1 MIEIEYHKMRSAQLI
16 HEAEQERL
24 AREVARARRAA
35 RREGSAG
42 HGSAVAESHTD
53 RTRRHRIPR
62 TA

>member
-16 HEAEQERL
+16 LEAEQQRL
-24 AREVARARRAA
+24 AREAARARRAA

-42 HGSAVAESHTD
+42 RDSAVAESHTD
-53 RTRRHRIPR
+53 RPRRHRIPR

>member
-16 HEAEQERL
+16 HEAEQTRL

-35 RREGSAG
+35 RRDSAG
-42 HGSAVAESHTD
+42 QDGAVAESHTD
-53 RTRRHRIPR
+53 RPRRHRIPR

>member
-1 MIEIEYHKMRSAQLI
+1 MIEFEYHKMRSDQLI
-16 HEAEQERL
+16 READQERL

-42 HGSAVAESHTD
+42 HGSAVAESHTG
-53 RTRRHRIPR
+53 RPRRHRIAR